1 MNDILESSYE
11 LFWQAKFL
19 RWVNRIHLTNLFDTI
34 IYEEHFN
41 INIGRGFKTLVAIW
55 MVVHIS
61 RNFKSYFGCADSK
74 HKTEL
79 KKHTIQNLRTL
90 LQRSRL
96 IVNYSGVPF
105 AELFFASKH

>member
-1 MNDILESSYE
+1 
-11 LFWQAKFL
+11 
-19 RWVNRIHLTNLFDTI
+19 
-34 IYEEHFN
+34 
-41 INIGRGFKTLVAIW
+41 

-96 IVNYSGVPF
+96 IVNYSGVSL
-105 AELFFASKH
+105 ATLVLFKTIKCEVDKSIFILILRYPTWILVFKMLHFGFILKSKNENLKSPACLSTS